1 MATVRPR
8 PTCPTSTPSVPPP
21 PALSRE
27 EEEEVI
33 AILLLLL
40 LECKGERRRQK
51 RPFPC
56 SFFEIALA
64 MTLTRCATFLVAA
77 LCGGAAAFTPSPRV
91 LLPAA
96 GVRVASSAAPL
107 GTSPQSYTTAAIA
120 LRHRSPSMGLFGL
133 GWGEIG
139 VLAVVG
145 LLVFGPEK
153 LAPMAKDI
161 GEHEGRSSSKLH
173 ASKSAS
179 GLKEVADSFSEG
191 LAEGNVNADEL
202 KAANPSVLETTAVKE
217 EEKEKQ

>member
-1 MATVRPR
+1 
-8 PTCPTSTPSVPPP
+8 
-21 PALSRE
+21 
-27 EEEEVI
+27 
-33 AILLLLL
+33 
-40 LECKGERRRQK
+40 
-51 RPFPC
+51 
-56 SFFEIALA
+56 

-161 GEHEGRSSSKLH
+161 G
-173 ASKSAS
+173 KSAS